1 MKKQILTAGFILG
14 LAFFANAQTGEV
26 KSTSGSK
33 TTTGTVQNGQ
43 RPSPSVKTGDRTNPT
58 STTTTM
64 KMPRGVSKK
73 KSPVVGEKKPVSPK
87 MPSTSKP

>member
-33 TTTGTVQNGQ
+33 TTTGTGS
-43 RPSPSVKTGDRTNPT
+43 SPSVKTGDRTNPT